1 MTARDRAV
9 SETIG
14 FVITFSLIILMVGL
28 VYTAGTSALADFQ
41 RAEQTDNA
49 EYAMEALAETL
60 GTLERGDPARA
71 SELRVGGGSFG
82 VTNETTLDVAVAGA
96 SPYSRTF
103 QVRGLSYRRDETTV
117 AFASGAIIRTDRGN
131 AVMLRDPSFVC
142 TPDRAIVSVVTLRN
156 VGDSTRIDASGSVVV
171 EARTVN
177 RTLAFP
183 TNASTAADSATAVT
197 VTPSGERADGWDQ
210 YFSAAPQ
217 WTAAG
222 PGYTCTTSEVYVRRT
237 IITVRLFV

>member
-1 MTARDRAV
+1 VNGRDRAV

-14 FVITFSLIILMVGL
+14 FVVTFSMIVLMVGL
-28 VYTAGTSALADFQ
+28 VYTAGTSALGEFQ
-41 RAEQTDNA
+41 QAEQTDNA

-82 VTNETTLDVAVAGA
+82 VTNGTTLDVSVAGA
-96 SPYSRTF
+96 SPYSRSF

-117 AFASGAIIRTDRGN
+117 AFASGAVIRTDRGN
-131 AVMLRDPSFVC
+131 AVMLRDPSFIC

-156 VGDSTRIDASGSVVV
+156 VGNSTRIGTSGSVVV

-177 RTLAFP
+177 RTLMFP
-183 TNASTAADSATAVT
+183 VDASTAASDATAVT
-197 VTPSGERADGWDQ
+197 VTPSGARADGWEQ
-210 YFSAAPQ
+210 YFSSAPQ
-217 WTAAG
+217 WTATG
-222 PGYTCTTSEVYVRRT
+222 SGYTCNASEVYVRRT
-237 IITVRLFV
+237 IISVRLFV

>member
-14 FVITFSLIILMVGL
+14 FVITFSLIVLMVGL
-28 VYTAGTSALADFQ
+28 VYTAGTSALADLQ

-82 VTNETTLDVAVAGA
+82 VTNGTTLEISVAGA
-96 SPYSRTF
+96 SPYTRTF
-103 QVRGLSYRRDETTV
+103 QTRGLSYRRDETTV
-117 AFASGAIIRTDRGN
+117 AFVSGAIIRTDRGN

-142 TPDRAIVSVVTLRN
+142 TPDRAVVSVVTLRN
-156 VGDSTRIDASGSVVV
+156 VGESTRIGASGSVVV
-171 EARTVN
+171 EARTVD

-183 TNASTAADSATAVT
+183 ADALTTADDATAVT
-197 VTPSGERADGWDQ
+197 VTPSGERVEGWEQ
-210 YFSAAPQ
+210 YLSSNPRWVA
-217 WTAAG
+217 TG
-222 PGYTCTTSEVYVRRT
+222 SGYTCTTAEVYVRRT